1 MAAASADGDE
11 DAGPVS
17 GREDPS
23 LVYVIGRVNQGIRR
37 EMRLRLKAHELSVPE
52 YTTLSV
58 LRSRPGLSNA
68 QLSRRALITPQ
79 AMLEVL
85 AKLEER
91 GLVQREVDP
100 AHGRILRAELTP
112 AGERTLRDADP
123 EIEALQE
130 DLLADVPA
138 RQRDALFKGLL
149 STMGKLSA
157 TPGARNGRT

>member
-1 MAAASADGDE
+1 MAAASADRDE
-11 DAGPVS
+11 SAGPVS
-17 GREDPS
+17 GHEDPS

-37 EMRLRLKAHELSVPE
+37 EMRLRLKAYELSVPE

-91 GLVQREVDP
+91 GLVQRDVDP

-112 AGERTLRDADP
+112 AGERALHDADP

-130 DLLADVPA
+130 DLLAGVPA

-149 STMGKLSA
+149 STMGKLSSGLSA
-157 TPGARNGRT
+157 PELR